1 MDGTLGLGRG
11 MFFEAFA
18 VDAEISFACM
28 LHLTTVVWNAMRL
41 AGVGSEWRLCE
52 AIHIVDE
59 HVTASMESEEWSHG
73 VGVGGCCDEQH
84 LLSRSSRGVDDGGC
98 CDEQH
103 LLSRWSRGVGDGGCC
118 DEQHMLSR
126 FAAAMEEEG
135 ASSTLCS
142 GHRWRSSGSC
152 GTSSFHSCWLVA
164 AGERQSVRA
173 RRCG

>member
-1 MDGTLGLGRG
+1 VDGTLGLSRG

-41 AGVGSEWRLCE
+41 AGVGSERRLRE

-59 HVTASMESEEWSHG
+59 HVTASMESEEWSRG
-73 VGVGGCCDEQH
+73 VG
-84 LLSRSSRGVDDGGC
+84 DGGC

-118 DEQHMLSR
+118 DEQHLLSR
-126 FAAAMEEEG
+126 FVATMEEG

-164 AGERQSVRA
+164 AGERRSVRA